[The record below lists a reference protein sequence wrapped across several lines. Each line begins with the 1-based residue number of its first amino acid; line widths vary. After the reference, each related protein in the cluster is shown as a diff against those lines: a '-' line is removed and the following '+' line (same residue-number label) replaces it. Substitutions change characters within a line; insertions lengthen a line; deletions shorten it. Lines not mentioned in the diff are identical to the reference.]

1 MTQPPEDRRPEEPE
15 DEGGPENEPTVAW
28 TPPEATPE
36 PPADEG
42 GVGYAAIPDEGAP
55 APVEPPPSPPPAN
68 MPTEPPAAPPPPP
81 PAEPAAPPPV
91 EPPVQPSGP
100 IISATPTATPPASG
114 WQTPGQATPP
124 AIPPAPVPGSG
135 WEVPAAPAAG
145 APAQAGYVIAGPGAR
160 IVAWLIDWTLAG
172 IIPGAISLA
181 LVDWTGMFR
190 AIFEAIERD
199 PTGQTIDPNAFVV
212 PMTLDVVLAQLI
224 GIGILYLY
232 FVGFWTSRWL
242 ATPGMIGLKM
252 RIVDATTGGGISI
265 VQATKRW
272 IAFGFWLPLIGLV
285 PALQSVAGLIQ
296 FGLIIFLFFTT
307 VTNERRQGLHDRWA
321 NTLVIRSSTSGD
333 GATFV
338 GCLVWG
344 VLLILLA
351 FIAWT
356 LIFAAAMPVLQDYI
370 DTFPTP
376 SP

>member
-1 MTQPPEDRRPEEPE
+1 MTQPPEDRRPERPE

-28 TPPEATPE
+28 TPPETSE

-55 APVEPPPSPPPAN
+55 APVEPPPAPPAPN
-68 MPTEPPAAPPPPP
+68 MPVEPPAEPPAAPPVA
-81 PAEPAAPPPV
+81 PAETPPSEPPV
-91 EPPVQPSGP
+91 EPSGP
-100 IISATPTATPPASG
+100 IISATPASPPPPASG
-114 WQTPGQATPP
+114 WQTPSPP
-124 AIPPAPVPGSG
+124 PPVPAPGTG
-135 WEVPAAPAAG
+135 WAAPAAPAAG

-190 AIFEAIERD
+190 RVFEAIQRD
-199 PTGQTIDPNAFVV
+199 PTGRTFDPNAFVM
-212 PMTLDVVLAQLI
+212 PITLDVVLAQLI
-224 GIGILYLY
+224 GIGVLYLY

-265 VQATKRW
+265 LQATKRW
-272 IAFGFWLPLIGLV
+272 IAFGFWLPLLGLV

-296 FGLIIFLFFTT
+296 FVLIIFLFFTT
-307 VTNERRQGLHDRWA
+307 VTNDRRQGLHDRWA
-321 NTLVIRSSTSGD
+321 NTLVIRSTTSGD
-333 GATFV
+333 GATFA

-344 VLLILLA
+344 VMLILLA

-356 LIFAAAMPVLQDYI
+356 LIFTAMAPALQDFI
-370 DTFPTP
+370 ETFPTP

>member
-1 MTQPPEDRRPEEPE
+1 MTQPPEDRRPEVPE
-15 DEGGPENEPTVAW
+15 GEGGPENEPTVAW

-81 PAEPAAPPPV
+81 PAEPAAPPPI

-114 WQTPGQATPP
+114 WQTPGQPTPP

-190 AIFEAIERD
+190 AILEAIERD

-272 IAFGFWLPLIGLV
+272 IAFGFWLPLLGLV
-285 PALQSVAGLIQ
+285 PSLQSAAGLIQ

>member
-1 MTQPPEDRRPEEPE
+1 MTQPPEDRRPEGPE
-15 DEGGPENEPTVAW
+15 GEGGPENEPTVVW

-81 PAEPAAPPPV
+81 PAEPAAPPPI

-114 WQTPGQATPP
+114 WQTPGQPTPP

-172 IIPGAISLA
+172 IVPGAISLA

-190 AIFEAIERD
+190 AILEAIERD

-272 IAFGFWLPLIGLV
+272 IAFGFWLPLLGLV
-285 PALQSVAGLIQ
+285 PSLQSAAGLIQ

>member
-1 MTQPPEDRRPEEPE
+1 MTQPPEDRRPEGPE
-15 DEGGPENEPTVAW
+15 GEGGPENEPTVVW

-42 GVGYAAIPDEGAP
+42 GVGYAAIPEEGAP
-55 APVEPPPSPPPAN
+55 AEPPPAPPAAN
-68 MPTEPPAAPPPPP
+68 MPTEPPAVPP
-81 PAEPAAPPPV
+81 APPPV
-91 EPPVQPSGP
+91 EPAAPQPVEPPAQPSGP
-100 IISATPTATPPASG
+100 IISAAPTPTPPPSG
-114 WQTPGQATPP
+114 WQIPGE
-124 AIPPAPVPGSG
+124 PAPPPMPAAGSG

-172 IIPGAISLA
+172 VIPGAISLV
-181 LVDWTGMFR
+181 LIDWSGMFR
-190 AIFEAIERD
+190 RMFEAIERD
-199 PTGQTIDPNAFVV
+199 PTGQTIDPNTFVM
-212 PMTLDVVLAQLI
+212 PITLDVILASLI
-224 GIGILYLY
+224 GVGILYLY

-242 ATPGMIGLKM
+242 GTPGMIGLKM
-252 RIVDATTGGGISI
+252 RIVDAATGGPISI
-265 VQATKRW
+265 LQATKRW
-272 IAFGFWLPLIGLV
+272 IAFGFWLPLLGLV

-296 FGLIIFLFFTT
+296 FGLVIFLFFTT

-344 VLLILLA
+344 VIVILLV
-351 FIAWT
+351 FIAWAV
-356 LIFAAAMPVLQDYI
+356 LFAAMAPILQDYI
-370 DTFPTP
+370 QTFPTP